1 MTTKLIEKLEILRK
15 YGVSRYKD
23 SEAEIEFF
31 EDSQAS
37 PDEAKKDLSDADSGS
52 GPDQEELLLSDPVA
66 YEKSLIKGEML

>member
-37 PDEAKKDLSDADSGS
+37 PDEAKKDL
-52 GPDQEELLLSDPVA
+52 
-66 YEKSLIKGEML
+66 